1 MKFKPFVDVEIKNNV
16 LNITKVTP
24 LFNKLVENV
33 KNEYRKF
40 KSLREPKI
48 ENFSFELK
56 NGLDQLDANHFLK
69 NSDFIDYFIKV
80 KENQQLPFSISREI
94 QTKISTINNYE
105 NALNISI
112 PQQTLLLTNYF
123 INNNSSRE
131 TFYQIQRQHKIW
143 WMKYSANPGKYSIS
157 DKLSIDHFESV
168 NIRSCI
174 NEKQLDVENL
184 KLFSL
189 EDYIANKDQLEKYSI
204 KVPRKKTE
212 MIPSVIESVISLE
225 IAALGILFDAVDSF
239 ESTAFHRR
247 LAPFQIVLTTVAKV
261 EGNLNY
267 FHKILTILIS
277 NCYLYTD
284 DAINQELTDL
294 ARYIELT
301 INEQDSSIN
310 ILNELSH
317 KNLDQKQLLQYFEEF
332 DQIGIPYTI
341 ILNESVLKNGLFK
354 LRNRNTTI
362 SETIHLSDVK
372 NYVIKI
378 FNSL

>member
-1 MKFKPFVDVEIKNNV
+1 MLKSLKLKPFVDVEIIDNV
-16 LNITKVTP
+16 LNIKKVTP

-40 KSLREPKI
+40 KSSREPKI

-56 NGLDQLDANHFLK
+56 NGLEQRNGQHYLD
-69 NSDFIDYFIKV
+69 NSVFIDYFNKV
-80 KENQQLPFSISREI
+80 KVNQQLPFSITREI
-94 QTKISTINNYE
+94 QTKTSTINNHE

-123 INNNSSRE
+123 ININSSRE

-157 DKLSIDHFESV
+157 DKNTMDHYEFV

-174 NEKQLDVENL
+174 DEKQLDVENL
-184 KLFSL
+184 KLYSL
-189 EDYIANKDQLEKYSI
+189 ENYITNKDQLKKYSI
-204 KVPRKKTE
+204 KLPRKKTE
-212 MIPSVIESVISLE
+212 VIPSIIESVVSLE
-225 IAALGILFDAVDSF
+225 IAALGILFDAVDLF

-247 LAPFQIVLTTVAKV
+247 LAPFQIVLTTAVV
-261 EGNLNY
+261 EDE
-267 FHKILTILIS
+267 S
-277 NCYLYTD
+277 
-284 DAINQELTDL
+284 INKELSDL

-301 INEQDSSIN
+301 INEKDPSIN
-310 ILNELSH
+310 VLNELSH
-317 KNLDQKQLLQYFEEF
+317 KNLNQKQLNSHFEEF
-332 DQIGIPYTI
+332 DKIGIPYTI
-341 ILNESVLKNGLFK
+341 ILDETVLKNGLFK

-362 SETIHLSDVK
+362 SETIHLSDVG
-372 NYVIKI
+372 NYVIRI